1 MEKIKVRCY
10 KAFANVHPGVWNY
23 PIYYFTYDGWSNK
36 TFTTCI
42 QCGELFVID
51 SENPETERKSA
62 FDIAYSKDCPTCKS
76 ALKDT
81 LRNYPEEIRL
91 PDGKLGSFKPDQLI
105 PPDSESIILDVY
117 QLTDL

>member
-1 MEKIKVRCY
+1 MFIQESGII
-10 KAFANVHPGVWNY
+10 P
-23 PIYYFTYDGWSNK
+23 FTILLMNGWSNK

-76 ALKDT
+76 ALKE
-81 LRNYPEEIRL
+81 Y
-91 PDGKLGSFKPDQLI
+91 S
-105 PPDSESIILDVY
+105 
-117 QLTDL
+117 